1 MSPSSSK
8 FRSLPPQPF
17 PVGGATS
24 ALETTVP
31 GPPPRHPQLSDVEA
45 PPVPQRAF
53 PEGPPPAD
61 VVRRRMG
68 FVYTCVALGVGA
80 AVSSFQEGL
89 PDLTIFALALVGFI
103 VGRLLLMRNKPV
115 TRCPF
120 CEGVIERYDKL
131 GTVPVRCPH
140 CSEYS
145 LFVSGSMRPVD
156 PHGSF
161 SIAQNPFYRS
171 PVFENAV
178 WPNGCVLCGAPPV
191 RFDGASNQ
199 DFYFRRLVTPGT
211 VLAPSPPSSRIS
223 GIPYCQHHRD
233 AVQLVAPQ
241 AMSSFPW
248 KYIMGDAEKKAE
260 KHKAFLLWRSLPM
273 MRRYL
278 EANRG
283 AHTTV
288 SSA

>member
-1 MSPSSSK
+1 VSPSSSK
-8 FRSLPPQPF
+8 FRPLPPQPF
-17 PVGGATS
+17 PVAQATS
-24 ALETTVP
+24 ARESTVP
-31 GPPPRHPQLSDVEA
+31 GSPPAHPRLSDVEA
-45 PPVPQRAF
+45 QPIPQRAF
-53 PEGPPPAD
+53 PESPPPAE
-61 VVRRRMG
+61 VVRRQMS
-68 FVYTCVALGVGA
+68 FLYTCLGLGVGA
-80 AVSSFQEGL
+80 AVSCFQEGL
-89 PDLTIFALALVGFI
+89 PDLAIFALVLVGLV
-103 VGRLLLMRNKPV
+103 VGRQLLMRNKPV

-120 CEGVIERYDKL
+120 CEGVIERYDKP
-131 GTVPVRCPH
+131 GAVPVRCPQ

-145 LFVSGSMRPVD
+145 LFVSGWMRPVD

-191 RFDGASNQ
+191 RFDLASNE
-199 DFYFRRLVTPGT
+199 DPYFRRLIAPGT
-211 VLAPSPPSSRIS
+211 AVAPPQPSSHIS

-241 AMSSFPW
+241 VMSSFPW

-260 KHKAFLLWRSLPM
+260 KYKAFLLWRSLPM

-278 EANRG
+278 EANRR
-283 AHTTV
+283 ANTTG
-288 SSA
+288 SP